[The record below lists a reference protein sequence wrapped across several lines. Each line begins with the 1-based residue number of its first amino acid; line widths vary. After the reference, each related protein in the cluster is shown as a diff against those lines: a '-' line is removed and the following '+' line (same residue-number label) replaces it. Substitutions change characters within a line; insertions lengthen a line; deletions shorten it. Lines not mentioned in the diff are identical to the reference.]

1 MSEQLPEFVNINNNK
16 LSLHYHPGYLNEDR
30 CEELIE
36 QLSSITYDNNSEV
49 FVYGKWMRIPR
60 KQTAFGDTG
69 ISYRF
74 SGTEVPA
81 RAWVSFLQEL
91 ANELTQYLHDQV
103 LLPADCAGINF
114 VLINYYEDG
123 NSYIGWHADDERDLA
138 SFAIVSLSLG
148 ASRDF
153 IFRKKSAHD
162 QKYKMHL
169 SNGDMLVMLGDT
181 QKHWQH
187 TLPKRTRVTEPR
199 WNLTFRIMWKN

>member
-1 MSEQLPEFVNINNNK
+1 MSEHLPESVDINNNK
-16 LSLHYHPGYLNEDR
+16 LSLHYYPGYLNEDR
-30 CEELIE
+30 CEHLIDR
-36 QLSSITYDNNSEV
+36 LTDLTYDDNSQV

-81 RAWVSFLQEL
+81 RAWTPFLQDL
-91 ANELTQYLHDQV
+91 ANEITEYLRNRN
-103 LLPADCAGINF
+103 LLPDDCAGINF
-114 VLINYYEDG
+114 VLVNYYEDG

-138 SFAIVSLSLG
+138 SSVIVSLSLG
-148 ASRDF
+148 AARDF
-153 IFRKKSAHD
+153 IFRKKSAHE

-169 SNGDMLVMLGDT
+169 SNGDMLVMHGDT
-181 QKHWQH
+181 QKYWQH
-187 TLPKRTRVTEPR
+187 TLPKRMHVTEPR